1 MFQSAVGMH
10 RLARPVSRFA
20 ALGRVLAALGTT
32 AAAWLVV
39 VTHLTTALHFA
50 LISHEI
56 CAAHGELV
64 HGSSLLRPH
73 ATTGGTEAALPAGEQ
88 EGHEHC
94 PVLSRR
100 VDHHALFEAPGARLP
115 PVAFDRATV
124 SSHDDAVVTSRAELL
139 LVAPKQSPPS

>member
-1 MFQSAVGMH
+1 MFSRPRPDSRVAAPW
-10 RLARPVSRFA
+10 RALLA
-20 ALGRVLAALGTT
+20 LATT

-64 HGSSLLRPH
+64 HGSNAVH
-73 ATTGGTEAALPAGEQ
+73 ARVSSGASTRENAAALPAGDE

-100 VDHHALFEAPGARLP
+100 YEHTAVLAAPSVRMASAALERVAVITQRDGIAP
-115 PVAFDRATV
+115 
-124 SSHDDAVVTSRAELL
+124 SRCRLL
-139 LVAPKQSPPS
+139 LAAPKQSPPV